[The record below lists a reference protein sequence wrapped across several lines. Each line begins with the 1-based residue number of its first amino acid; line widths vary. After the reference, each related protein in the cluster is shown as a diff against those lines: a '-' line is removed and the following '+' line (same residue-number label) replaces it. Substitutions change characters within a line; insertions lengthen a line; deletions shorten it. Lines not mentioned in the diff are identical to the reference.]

1 MAKFG
6 ALLAELRQ
14 EQGLSQREL
23 AERLH
28 LAGSTIS
35 NYETGSHYP
44 DLEKICLIAE
54 YFDVNADYLLG
65 RSRVRLPLTQLRQPV
80 WEDYTAEELCRDVLA
95 LPPELRQSL
104 VQIVRSLE
112 AATVLSRYSGRL
124 P

>member
-1 MAKFG
+1 MEFG

-23 AERLH
+23 AQRLH

-54 YFDVNADYLLG
+54 YFDVSADYLLG
-65 RSRVRLPLTQLRQPV
+65 RSRVRVPLTQLRAPV
-80 WEDYTAEELCRDVLA
+80 WEDYTAEELSRDVLA

-104 VQIVRSLE
+104 VQIVRSLKLS
-112 AATVLSRYSGRL
+112 AVLSGYR
-124 P
+124 